1 MAYTYDFEDGW
12 RIRDRAGYSADDEVS
27 KATVFALANGYMGV
41 RGAPEGLP
49 PTLPGVMGH
58 TINGLYDSPT
68 GDILDREMI
77 NLPAWTPLALEVDG
91 HLLGVDSPLLEDY
104 VRTLDMRSGLLLQQA
119 RWRTPEG
126 VTVTLESERLV
137 SMAQLHLGAIRWQL
151 QADAPCTVTVRSAV
165 DADVNNR
172 FAGTHFATVDV
183 LPEGIAITT
192 IQERYRAAV
201 LTTLALEGGSDI
213 RRERTATDRR
223 VEQVRT
229 FRLAAGEPVALTKLV
244 AVYDSRFSEG
254 DPVDLARRELETA
267 QAAGYAAIRAMHSAA
282 WEALWASSD
291 VVIAGDEGAQIA
303 IRFCLF
309 HLLANLP
316 HSDRVSVSARG
327 LQGQDYWGSIFWDCD
342 IYVLPFY
349 IYTQPDYARR
359 SLLYRYHTLD
369 GARRKA
375 QGLGFRGAYYAWQ
388 SQETGD
394 ETCALYVFTDPRTGQ
409 KLRSYFADEQIHI
422 SADVVYALWQYVR
435 ATGDRTFLRGY
446 GLEIIGEV
454 ARFFVSRAI
463 WNEAAGRYE
472 LRTVLG
478 PDEYHER
485 VDNNAYTNA
494 LAQDCL
500 RIALAALEQTRADD
514 PAAYATVCAR
524 LGLDADEI
532 ALWERVAERLY
543 VPEPDPQ
550 TGVIPQFD
558 GYFALED
565 APPDQVRA
573 RLAHPDL
580 HPGGPHGP
588 FQATQ
593 AIKQA
598 DVVLLMY
605 LWRDRY
611 PEAIKRANWDYY
623 EPRTAHDSSLSPMAY
638 ALVAADVG
646 RTEWAYR
653 YFLHTAM
660 MDLLGTGPHW
670 NLGVHT
676 AAMGGAWLAIVHGFC
691 RLDLREDGVYL
702 TGWPVLPA
710 AWREVS
716 FSFLWHGR
724 RVRFSTDGQVTTLIA
739 EDEPVPVIYPGG
751 QAVLEPGWAFFLPGR
766 GNRDS
771 QFADPD

>member
-1 MAYTYDFEDGW
+1 MAYTYDFVDGW
-12 RIRDRAGYSADDEVS
+12 LIRDRAGYSPADEVS

-41 RGAPEGLP
+41 RGAPEGLSP
-49 PTLPGVMGH
+49 LLPGVMGH
-58 TINGLYDSPT
+58 TINGLYDSPS
-68 GDILDREMI
+68 GGILDREMI
-77 NLPAWTPLALEVDG
+77 NLPAWTPLTLEVDG
-91 HLLGVDSPLLEDY
+91 HVLGVDSPLLKEY
-104 VRTLDMRSGLLLQQA
+104 TRALAMRGGLLLQRA
-119 RWRTPEG
+119 RWQTPAG

-137 SMAQLHLGAIRWQL
+137 SMARLHLGAIRWRL
-151 QADAPCTVTVRSAV
+151 EVDAACAVTVRSAV
-165 DADVNNR
+165 DAAVNNR
-172 FAGTHFATVDV
+172 FAETHFAAVEV
-183 LPEGIAITT
+183 LPEGLAITT

-201 LTTLALEGGSDI
+201 LTAHTLEGVQGA
-213 RRERTATDRR
+213 RWERIATDRR
-223 VEQVRT
+223 VEQVCT
-229 FRLAAGEPVALTKLV
+229 FRLEAGQPATLTKLA
-244 AVYDSRFSEG
+244 AVYDSRFSKG
-254 DPVDLARRELETA
+254 DLADLCRRELRDA
-267 QAAGYAAIRAMHSAA
+267 QAAGYTAVRTAHVAR

-291 VVIAGDEGAQIA
+291 VVIVGDSGAQIA

-316 HSDRVSVSARG
+316 HSERVSVSARG

-349 IYTQPDYARR
+349 TYTQPAYARR
-359 SLLYRYHTLD
+359 SLFYRYHTLD

-394 ETCALYVFTDPRTGQ
+394 ETCALYVFTDPRTGE

-422 SADVVYALWQYVR
+422 SADVVYALWQYVQ
-435 ATGDRTFLRGY
+435 ATGDRALLESC
-446 GLEIIGEV
+446 GLEIMGEV
-454 ARFFVSRAI
+454 ARFFASRVT
-463 WNEAAGRYE
+463 WNPEAGRYE

-494 LAQDCL
+494 LARDCL
-500 RIALAALEQTRADD
+500 RIALDALEETRASN
-514 PAAYATVCAR
+514 PAAHAAVCAR

-532 ALWERVAERLY
+532 ALWEQVAAHLY
-543 VPEPDPQ
+543 TPQPDPQ

-565 APPDQVRA
+565 APPDVVRA

-588 FQATQ
+588 FQTTQ

-611 PEAIKRANWDYY
+611 PMAIKQANWAYY

-638 ALVAADVG
+638 ALVAADIG
-646 RTEWAYR
+646 QTEWAYR

-691 RLDLREDGVYL
+691 HVDLCDDGIHL
-702 TGWPVLPA
+702 TGQPTLPA
-710 AWREVS
+710 AWREVR
-716 FSFLWHGR
+716 FSFQWHGH
-724 RVRFSTDGQVTTLIA
+724 RVRFATDGQVTTLTA
-739 EDEPVPVIYPGG
+739 ESGRVPVIYPGG
-751 QAVLEPGWAFFLPGR
+751 QAILEPGWSFYLPVSGKHDGR
-766 GNRDS
+766 R
-771 QFADPD
+771 APA

>member
-1 MAYTYDFEDGW
+1 
-12 RIRDRAGYSADDEVS
+12 
-27 KATVFALANGYMGV
+27 
-41 RGAPEGLP
+41 
-49 PTLPGVMGH
+49 
-58 TINGLYDSPT
+58 
-68 GDILDREMI
+68 
-77 NLPAWTPLALEVDG
+77 
-91 HLLGVDSPLLEDY
+91 
-104 VRTLDMRSGLLLQQA
+104 
-119 RWRTPEG
+119 
-126 VTVTLESERLV
+126 
-137 SMAQLHLGAIRWQL
+137 
-151 QADAPCTVTVRSAV
+151 
-165 DADVNNR
+165 
-172 FAGTHFATVDV
+172 
-183 LPEGIAITT
+183 
-192 IQERYRAAV
+192 
-201 LTTLALEGGSDI
+201 
-213 RRERTATDRR
+213 
-223 VEQVRT
+223 VEQVCA
-229 FRLAAGEPVALTKLV
+229 FRLPAGEPATLTKLA
-244 AVYDSRFSEG
+244 AVYDSRFSSG
-254 DPVDLARRELETA
+254 DPVTLCRQELAAA
-267 QAAGYAAIRAMHSAA
+267 QAVGYAAIRAAHIAH
-282 WEALWASSD
+282 WEALWDSSD
-291 VVIAGDEGAQIA
+291 VVIDGDEEAQIA

-316 HSDRVSVSARG
+316 HSEQVSVSARG

-349 IYTQPDYARR
+349 TYTQPAYARR
-359 SLLYRYHTLD
+359 CLLYRYHTLD

-375 QGLGFRGAYYAWQ
+375 QGLGYRGAYYAWQ

-422 SADVVYALWQYVR
+422 SADVVYALWQYVG
-435 ATGDRTFLRGY
+435 ASGDRAFLEGY
-446 GLEIIGEV
+446 GLEIVGEV
-454 ARFFVSRAI
+454 ARFFASRAV

-494 LAQDCL
+494 LARDCL
-500 RIALAALEQTRADD
+500 RIALAALEEARAES
-514 PAAYATVCAR
+514 PAAYAAVCAR
-524 LGLDADEI
+524 LGLDDGEI
-532 ALWERVAERLY
+532 ALWERMAERLY

-565 APPDQVRA
+565 APPDEVRA

-611 PEAIKRANWDYY
+611 PAAIKRANWDYY

-638 ALVAADVG
+638 ALVAAEVG

-653 YFLHTAM
+653 YFLHTAL

-691 RLDLREDGVYL
+691 RLDLRADGVHL

-716 FSFLWHGR
+716 FSFQWHGR
-724 RVRFSTDGQVTTLIA
+724 RVRFATDGHVTTLTA
-739 EDEPVPVIYPGG
+739 ETGPVPVVYPGG
-751 QAVLEPGWAFFLPGR
+751 RAIMEPGWALNLPGR
-766 GNRDS
+766 GE
-771 QFADPD
+771 QADPV